1 MNDDALHELLQQA
14 RELNAKA
21 SGGNV
26 NFSVNAGGVGVWVA
40 VAACAFMLAL
50 NLGLAVL
57 LVRQDREISEMGHQL
72 NAIYM
77 MAPHLKPERTP

>member
-1 MNDDALHELLQQA
+1 MNDDALYELLQQA

-40 VAACAFMLAL
+40 VAACGFMVAL
-50 NLGLAVL
+50 NIGLAVL

-77 MAPHLKPERTP
+77 MAPHLKPEVTP